1 MYKWTEVLRKN
12 PVEICL
18 EAHARGNLTDSGFKS
33 AEWSRIEERFN
44 AISGEINANKQQI
57 PLTLQAGFT
66 AAWLR

>member
-18 EAHARGNLTDSGFKS
+18 EAHARGNLKKT